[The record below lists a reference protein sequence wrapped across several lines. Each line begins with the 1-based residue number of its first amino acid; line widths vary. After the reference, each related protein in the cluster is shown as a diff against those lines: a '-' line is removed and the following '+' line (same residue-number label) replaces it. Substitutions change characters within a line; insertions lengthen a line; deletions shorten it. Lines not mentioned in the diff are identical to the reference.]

1 MRGDERKEIT
11 RLVLIVIAFFAA
23 MMLFAPALPDVF
35 AHGGHQPPPADF
47 EGKKASLFV
56 KLDPPVVTDISQP
69 IFISARFFD
78 ENTNQN
84 LKEVT
89 YRIFF
94 KKDGNEIPIV
104 TEGGQFGGQGFFYD
118 PEGDLQIQ
126 VVPRDT
132 ESVVARGEAEL
143 QFGGIWNRGGP
154 VVIEGPIFI
163 EPGLYNLFIEVHTVG
178 TTRTQ
183 VDPVLTYDVWVAPGR
198 EEVINIS
205 EGGGGQTPQVKIRN
219 YYGAIDSSNY
229 DPQTKTIQFSMPFNW
244 TSDMIG
250 KIGMLHT
257 EVFIP
262 KALSDFNKQS
272 LNATINGVSV
282 PVAVDTYTPEN
293 TIVHF
298 TISKTNLENIASKVV
313 SENRTPDKAVFALS
327 PPDPG
332 SEVKVAQVS
341 TESEN
346 YKVALTWPE
355 QIFPQQPMTFGIRIT
370 DKSDK
375 PVSAA
380 AYELVVVNNNG
391 SELTRS
397 GGVTTP
403 EGVSS
408 QDVTFISQGPFTV
421 RVEKIKDTN
430 ESVQSSLIVVPEFP
444 VGIASIVATLAI
456 GAIIIIAA
464 KRMSFFQTGKM
475 Y

>member
-1 MRGDERKEIT
+1 MSQVESTKISC
-11 RLVLIVIAFFAA
+11 LIFLIVVAFFAA
-23 MMLFAPALPDVF
+23 LFLFTPTFPTAF
-35 AHGGHQPPPADF
+35 AHGGHQPPAADF

-69 IFISARFFD
+69 IFINARFFD

-84 LKEVT
+84 FEEVT

-94 KKDGNEIPIV
+94 QKNGTEIPIV

-132 ESVVARGEAEL
+132 ETVVASGESEP

-154 VVIEGPIFI
+154 IVVEGPIFT
-163 EPGLYNLFIEVHTVG
+163 EPGLYNLFVEVHTVG

-183 VDPVLTYDVWVAPGR
+183 IDPALQYDVWVAPGR
-198 EEVINIS
+198 EEMINIS
-205 EGGGGQTPQVKIRN
+205 EGGQTQQVKIRN
-219 YYGAIDSSNY
+219 YYGAVDSSDY
-229 DPQTKTIQFSMPFNW
+229 DPETKTIQFSMPFDW
-244 TSDMIG
+244 TSDMISR
-250 KIGMLHT
+250 IGMLHT

-282 PVAVDTYTPEN
+282 PVAVDTYTPEA
-293 TIVHF
+293 TIVHY
-298 TISKTNLENIASKVV
+298 TISKTNLENIASKVT
-313 SENRTPDKAVFALS
+313 SENRTPDKAMFALS
-327 PPDPG
+327 PSDPD
-332 SEVKVAQVS
+332 SEVKVAQIS
-341 TESEN
+341 AESEN
-346 YKVALTWPE
+346 YKVGLTWPE
-355 QIFPQQPMTFGIRIT
+355 QILPQQPITFGIRIT
-370 DKSDK
+370 DKSDA

-380 AYELVVVNNNG
+380 AYELVLIDKDGNEV
-391 SELTRS
+391 TRS

-403 EGVSS
+403 EGISS
-408 QDVTFISQGPFTV
+408 QDVTFASSGSFNV

-430 ESVQSSLIVVPEFP
+430 EMVQSGLTVVPEFP
-444 VGIASIVATLAI
+444 VGITFIVITLAI
-456 GAIIIIAA
+456 AAIIIAA
-464 KRMSFFQTGKM
+464 KRMSFLQMGKM

>member
-1 MRGDERKEIT
+1 MKKLPRVESTKIPF
-11 RLVLIVIAFFAA
+11 LVLIVVAFFAA
-23 MMLFAPALPDVF
+23 LILFTPVFPSAF
-35 AHGGHQPPPADF
+35 AHGGHQPPAADF

-78 ENTNQN
+78 ENSNQN
-84 LKEVT
+84 FEEVT

-94 KKDGNEIPIV
+94 QKDSTEIPIV

-118 PEGDLQIQ
+118 PEGDLQIR

-132 ESVVARGEAEL
+132 ETVVARGEAEP

-154 VVIEGPIFI
+154 IVVEGPIFI

-183 VDPVLTYDVWVAPGR
+183 VDPALRYDVWVTPGR
-198 EEVINIS
+198 EEAINIS
-205 EGGGGQTPQVKIRN
+205 EGGQTQQVKIRN

-229 DPQTKTIQFSMPFNW
+229 DPGTKTIQFSMPFDW

-250 KIGMLHT
+250 RIGMLHT

-272 LNATINGVSV
+272 LNATVNGISV
-282 PVAVDTYTPEN
+282 PVAVDTYTPEA
-293 TIVHF
+293 TIVHY
-298 TISKTNLENIASKVV
+298 TISKTNLENIASKVT
-313 SENRTPDKAVFALS
+313 SENRTPDKAVFALG
-327 PPDPG
+327 PPDPD

-341 TESEN
+341 AESEN
-346 YKVALTWPE
+346 YRVGLTWPE
-355 QIFPQQPMTFGIRIT
+355 QMLPQQPVTFGIRIT
-370 DKSDK
+370 DKSDT

-380 AYELVVVNNNG
+380 AYEFALVDKDGN
-391 SELTRS
+391 EITRS

-403 EGVSS
+403 EGLSS
-408 QDVTFISQGPFTV
+408 QDVTFASPGSFNV

-430 ESVQSSLIVVPEFP
+430 ESVQSGLTVVPEFP
-444 VGIASIVATLAI
+444 IGIASIVATIAI
-456 GAIIIIAA
+456 AAIIIAT
-464 KRMSFFQTGKM
+464 KKMSFLQMGKM